1 MEGRI
6 RSYFLKGGSLLAC
19 VVVILVIKQ
28 LNSNNKITGKL
39 KKREIVNAYYNIF
52 NKTSLFYF
60 SNSVDNT
67 SNNLI
72 EIGGIG
78 YANESCLTTHLQ
90 VLPSY
95 TGKACS
101 QHPSACQSLTCL
113 DVLTLKKKKQWES
126 LTEKIKPE
134 DVAYDDIL
142 YHDLSC
148 PHFKK
153 SRGFVL
159 EPLSQESANF
169 SIAFNI
175 LIHKSA
181 RQFEIL
187 LRSIYRPQ
195 NSFCIHVD
203 GKASKNLTKAIEN
216 IISCFP
222 NVFLASKMEKV
233 IYAGYSRLQ
242 ADITCMDDHLKRS
255 SLFKYLINTA
265 AQAFPIKTNE
275 EMVKI
280 LKIYNGSNDIEG
292 IYGKRLLKTRYM
304 LYWTEN
310 TKNYQ
315 IQESKKIVQSSP
327 PHSIDIVRGS
337 AYGIFSRGFVEFI
350 VNDQRAIDLLKWSQH
365 TYSPDEFYW
374 ATLHHTYSNPH
385 LHTPGG
391 FSGELVDELFTG
403 RSK

>member
-1 MEGRI
+1 M
-6 RSYFLKGGSLLAC
+6 
-19 VVVILVIKQ
+19 
-28 LNSNNKITGKL
+28 
-39 KKREIVNAYYNIF
+39 
-52 NKTSLFYF
+52 
-60 SNSVDNT
+60 
-67 SNNLI
+67 
-72 EIGGIG
+72 
-78 YANESCLTTHLQ
+78 
-90 VLPSY
+90 
-95 TGKACS
+95 
-101 QHPSACQSLTCL
+101 
-113 DVLTLKKKKQWES
+113 
-126 LTEKIKPE
+126 
-134 DVAYDDIL
+134 AYDDIL

-255 SLFKYLINTA
+255 SPFKYLINTA

-292 IYGKRLLKTRYM
+292 IYGKRLLKARYM

-310 TKNYQ
+310 LNKSR
-315 IQESKKIVQSSP
+315 IDKIHKKVQPLP
-327 PHSIDIVRGS
+327 PHNIDIVRGS

-350 VNDQRAIDLLKWSQH
+350 VNDQRAIDLLKWSRH

-391 FSGELVDELFTG
+391 FPGELIDDATC
-403 RSK
+403 K